1 MPEHQVHAVQG
12 HEAFA
17 VPGGQGHDWRDSC
30 PVKDLFICMARMLLA
45 CQEYFCDQV
54 CFRSLSEEFSQ
65 LWFSSILL
73 NQSLSSIPSPA
84 DWSELFPAGSVST
97 AELGCTFCPLDGSE
111 ICFHVRGICQTKP
124 HALRCCLDRNVCCIS
139 SSVKLSPLP
148 VTSS

>member
-17 VPGGQGHDWRDSC
+17 VPGGQGHDWRNSC

-73 NQSLSSIPSPA
+73 NPSLSSIPSPA

-97 AELGCTFCPLDGSE
+97 AEHGCTFCPLDGSE
-111 ICFHVRGICQTKP
+111 ICLHVWEICQTKP
-124 HALRCCLDRNVCCIS
+124 HAMRMFWPDTSVCIS
-139 SSVKLSPLP
+139 SSVQLSPLP
-148 VTSS
+148 ATST